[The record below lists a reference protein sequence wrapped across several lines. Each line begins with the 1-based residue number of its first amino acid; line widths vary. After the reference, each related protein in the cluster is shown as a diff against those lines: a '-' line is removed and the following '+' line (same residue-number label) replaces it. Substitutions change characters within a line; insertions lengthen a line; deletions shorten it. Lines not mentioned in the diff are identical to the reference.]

1 MWRVRCLPLL
11 AGDLIPP
18 LGGPP
23 LLVLP
28 PGPPG
33 CSSLCLGPG
42 PELHSYLSMFT
53 YSQYLCTNQ
62 GSGRVSGFIF
72 LLCRIS
78 YFIFL
83 QPV

>member
-1 MWRVRCLPLL
+1 MEGEVPL
-11 AGDLIPP
+11 ASGRRPHP
-18 LGGPP
+18 ASGGAS
-23 LLVLP
+23 P
-28 PGPPG
+28 PGAPSGSPG

-62 GSGRVSGFIF
+62 GWGRVSGFIF
-72 LLCRIS
+72 LLCRIP

-83 QPV
+83 QSV